1 MEVTIF
7 LVFMA
12 VLLFIILMILAGTLF
27 FQGYSVEPV
36 NERYLTKVSILKP
49 VKNADENFEENLRS
63 FYHQDYPDFEMIFG
77 VETQDCDDVLRIRKI
92 AAEFPEI
99 RTMIVFTGTDKE
111 LNPKVDN
118 LVKMEQFSGGT
129 HYWVADANVRVEA
142 DTLKKLMSEYVRQD
156 SKIVFSPIRGA
167 GSRTVA
173 SLAENM
179 HLSYTVSGLIINAW
193 VLAGRQITVGKSML
207 IEKATLEENFGG
219 FSYFLK
225 YLAEDYVMGRKYE
238 KRGLKIT
245 TNYTWITNINSTS
258 TIKSF
263 YSRIARWA
271 TLRHNMDLKWFLAEV
286 VLLNPVIW
294 LIPVIFSGNQI
305 LFSAGITVILV
316 KMAAELINLI
326 YMNRKSWSWLKLCV
340 YFPAAFFLKEIVVFL
355 TYLAPFVTRKVS
367 WRGRKIRIGKN
378 SIINYEDSP
387 EVTLDEI

>member
-1 MEVTIF
+1 MDVMIF
-7 LVFMA
+7 LAFMA
-12 VLLFIILMILAGTLF
+12 GLLFIILMILAGTLF
-27 FQGYSVEPV
+27 FQGRKIEPV

-63 FYHQDYPDFEMIFG
+63 FYQQDYPDFEMIFG
-77 VETQDCDDVLRIRKI
+77 VETEGDDAVRIRKV
-92 AAEFPEI
+92 AAEFPE
-99 RTMIVFTGTDKE
+99 TKTVIVFTGTDKE

-118 LVKMEQFSGGT
+118 LMKMEEFSTGT
-129 HYWVADANVRVEA
+129 HYWVADANVRVETN
-142 DTLKKLMSEYVRQD
+142 TLKKLMSEYVRND
-156 SKIVFSPIRGA
+156 SRIVFSPIRGS

-258 TIKSF
+258 TVKSF

-271 TLRHNMDLKWFLAEV
+271 TLRHNMDFKWFMAEI

-294 LIPVIFSGNQI
+294 LTPFIFSGNDV
-305 LFSAGITVILV
+305 LFSAGITVILA

-355 TYLAPFVTRKVS
+355 TYLAPFITRKVS